1 LGDATLPFGGNLVY
15 LSGVRRRVTA
25 IGIVLTL
32 LFCAS
37 AAAQIWRGGFGNR
50 TPPRFPTATS
60 FGGGFNFCRVMF
72 TSDFGQKQGWRTDY
86 PGADINFS
94 VRIGEL
100 TKIQVKMQDDGE
112 GGGDP
117 EAVVV
122 RLTDPALFQCPFIFM
137 EDAGTLRLRSAEIQP
152 LQDYLLKG
160 GFLLISDYHG
170 TWAREQFEEE
180 IGKVLPSS
188 RYPVMNLTP
197 PNDHPMWKTMFPVSA
212 LPQMASIATWRR
224 TGGDVIERWNED
236 GAPPAAYAIAD
247 AQGRVMVMMVHNTDL
262 PDPWER
268 EGEDRGYFYQFSPD
282 AYAVGIDILLYAMS
296 H

>member
-1 LGDATLPFGGNLVY
+1 MRTRRLALGTLIAMVIAATT
-15 LSGVRRRVTA
+15 VT
-25 IGIVLTL
+25 
-32 LFCAS
+32 
-37 AAAQIWRGGFGNR
+37 AQIWVGGYGGR

-72 TSDFGQKQGWRTDY
+72 TSDHREKQGWATDY

-94 VRIGEL
+94 VRIAEL
-100 TKIQVKMQDDGE
+100 TKIQVKMADDGE
-112 GGGDP
+112 GGSDP
-117 EAVVV
+117 DAVVV
-122 RLTDPALFQCPFIFM
+122 RLTDDALFQCPFIFM
-137 EDAGTLRLRSAEIQP
+137 EDAGTLRFNRNEVQR

-160 GFLLISDYHG
+160 GFLLVSDYHG
-170 TWAREQFEEE
+170 TWAREQFKEEMAR
-180 IGKVLPSS
+180 VLPPA
-188 RYPVMNLTP
+188 RFPILNLTP
-197 PNDHPMWKTMFPVSA
+197 PNDHAIWSTMFPVKQ

-224 TGGDVIERWNED
+224 TGGDVIERWNEN
-236 GAPPAAYAIAD
+236 GAPPAAYGIAD
-247 AQGRVMVMMVHNTDL
+247 QDGRLMVVMVHNTDL

>member
-1 LGDATLPFGGNLVY
+1 MAMAI
-15 LSGVRRRVTA
+15 RRW
-25 IGIVLTL
+25 TL
-32 LFCAS
+32 LGALIMVGIAAT
-37 AAAQIWRGGFGNR
+37 AAAQIWVGGYGGR

-72 TSDFGQKQGWRTDY
+72 RSDHREKQGWATDY

-94 VRIGEL
+94 VRIAEL
-100 TKIQVKMQDDGE
+100 TKIQVKMADDGE
-112 GGGDP
+112 GGQDP
-117 EAVVV
+117 DAVVV
-122 RLTDPALFQCPFIFM
+122 RLTDDALFQCPFIFM
-137 EDAGTLRLRSAEIQP
+137 EDAGTARFTNAEVSR

-160 GFLLISDYHG
+160 GFLLVSDYHG

-180 IGKVLPSS
+180 IARVLPPS
-188 RYPVMNLTP
+188 RFPIMNLTP
-197 PNDHPMWKTMFPVSA
+197 PNDHAMWKTMFPVNK

-236 GAPPAAYAIAD
+236 GSPPAAYGIAD
-247 AQGRVMVMMVHNTDL
+247 EEGRLMVVMVHNTDL